1 MRTLVVAAV
10 LLALT
15 ASGCVQKW
23 YEIEIEPHEDG
34 SFARRMVF
42 LEWNLSRP
50 NGESSVEGTPVSL
63 DEGTRA
69 RFAEIYGGDP
79 DDDGVYSGQFRDK
92 TPSDVGGAGRVESLQ
107 ATLGTLWYYVER
119 FQGSDDFAAYMDRVQ
134 KVAGRLTDLGKA
146 WIRHAVDESH
156 DREAVL
162 RFLRDDLEQ
171 DLFNGVMYSLLAQHS
186 ANKDEPR
193 ERLTF
198 YLIERHYL
206 EIAELP
212 AWRRLIHVEGS
223 GSVPEDEFL
232 RLVRRVIARKAG
244 IEPDSPA
251 LRFLKDIETATR
263 SYCGWYESMPE
274 YARKASHA
282 GREPSDVAALNQVWV
297 PDALLEFLEITVRP
311 RFFGTGEGVSV
322 ALTTGTAP
330 IRTNG
335 DWLPEE
341 GRIKWEK
348 ELIVGEGG
356 LPNFAFAVWAKPDVI
371 IQERHFGE
379 VILEGKALEEFVLWE
394 KGLDD
399 KRTEKWQTCL
409 NTLAPTTAVARLESF
424 KAEEPAEPP
433 GSRSG
438 VDILVETLTSKAA
451 AVEIDSEVIRA
462 LINQYSPKPPPAD
475 SSEAADRRRP

>member
-379 VILEGKALEEFVLWE
+379 VILEGKRSRSSSS
-394 KGLDD
+394 G
-399 KRTEKWQTCL
+399 KRASMTNERRSGKRVSTRWRPRPPLRVSSRSRRRNLQ
-409 NTLAPTTAVARLESF
+409 N
-424 KAEEPAEPP
+424 P